1 MLGRLLNSEPAE
13 QRAVTYQTLWGAA
26 ADLVARNTWSGS
38 VVTEDTAMRLGTLY
52 AAVRLLTD
60 TVSTLPVDTFQ
71 RIDGQRKPFRPKPAW
86 VDSPDL
92 GMTRHDHVQQ
102 VMMALLLDGNSFTR
116 IYRNKAGEVVS
127 LVVLAPRDVT
137 IERLPTG
144 EKRYVWNK
152 DTYLRESDVLHI
164 TEITPPGQLRGLSR
178 VEMCK
183 EIIGHSLAL
192 DEFSARFFGQGSTT
206 SGVIETPTQLNKEQ
220 ARDLKDGFESGHRGL
235 RKAHLVG
242 VLSGGAKFTK
252 TGVDPEQAQ
261 MLQSREFAVEEIARI
276 FRIPPHMLGV
286 TKPGASSYA
295 SVEQQGIQFAQYTLR
310 PYLEKIEVAYS
321 TLLPNGAFLRFNL
334 DGIMRGDLASRFQAY
349 STASQAGFYS
359 INDIHRL
366 EDMAPVDGGDVYR
379 VPLANVNLDAAN
391 ITETDRRILMAQRLI
406 NSGFDPAEALK
417 AVGLPPIKHTGVPSV
432 QLQGVALLDPEDP
445 TSVYPKGNA

>member
-1 MLGRLLNSEPAE
+1 MLGRLLSSETPE
-13 QRAVTYQTLWGAA
+13 QRAITYQTLWGAA

-60 TVSTLPVDTFQ
+60 TISTLPVDTFQ
-71 RIDGQRKPFRPKPAW
+71 RIDGERKPFRPKPAW
-86 VDSPDL
+86 VNTPDI
-92 GMTRHDHVQQ
+92 GMTRHDHMQQ

-116 IYRNKAGEVVS
+116 IYRNGAGEVVS
-127 LVVLAPRDVT
+127 LVVMAPRDVT
-137 IERLPTG
+137 VERLPNG
-144 EKRYVWNK
+144 EKRYVWKK

-183 EIIGHSLAL
+183 EIIGHSMAL
-192 DEFSARFFGQGSTT
+192 DEFSARFFGQGSST
-206 SGVIETPTQLNKEQ
+206 SGIISSPAQLNKEQ
-220 ARDLKDGFESGHRGL
+220 SRDLKDGFESGHRGI
-235 RKAHLVG
+235 RKSHLVG
-242 VLSGGAKFTK
+242 VLSGGATFTK

-310 PYLEKIEVAYS
+310 PYLEKIELAYS
-321 TLLPNGAFLRFNL
+321 SLLPGQAFLKFNL

-349 STASQAGFYS
+349 SVASQAGFYS

-366 EDMAPVDGGDVYR
+366 EDMSPVDGGDAYR
-379 VPLANVNLDAAN
+379 VPLANVNLNAAN
-391 ITETDRRILMAQRLI
+391 ITEMDRRISMAQTLI
-406 NSGFDPAEALK
+406 DAGFDPAAALET
-417 AVGLPPIKHTGVPSV
+417 VGLPPITHTGVPSK
-432 QLQGVALLDPEDP
+432 QLQPVANIDPENP